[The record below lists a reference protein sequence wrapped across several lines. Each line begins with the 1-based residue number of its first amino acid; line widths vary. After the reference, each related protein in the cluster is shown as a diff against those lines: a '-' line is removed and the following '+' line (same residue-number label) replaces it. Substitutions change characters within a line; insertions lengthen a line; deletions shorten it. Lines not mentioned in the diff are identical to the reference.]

1 MRRALALAV
10 LLVAC
15 GEDPAPAPLDD
26 EPPPDDVIDTAANDG
41 HGPPDTPDPP
51 PGRLVRFTGTVV
63 VGGAEAVAGMEIDGE
78 VPIVVSEGGQAVI
91 QLRDGGRLEID
102 GESVARLVEDAAAQ
116 AILVNGFLYA
126 AQPPAGNAPRP
137 PLRVASPA
145 VTVEIGQS
153 GEIYLASID
162 WSGAAWVSVL
172 EGAAEVSVGEADNRR
187 RVRTVE
193 LPAERA
199 VAVPRRIAE
208 PTEGPS
214 TLAAARE
221 AARLLATGGAP
232 DAVDPAA
239 ERAVL
244 AGETEK
250 LDQALRWLETE
261 ARRGRDL
268 TAQHRDAVRAGNE
281 EDASRLQRELVAH
294 SQELYRLRR
303 LATTRW
309 ERVRAEHLRLEV
321 MGDASPTEDPVA
333 LRRDRVDG
341 LLGQ

>member
-1 MRRALALAV
+1 MRWVWALALILA
-10 LLVAC
+10 AC
-15 GEDPAPAPLDD
+15 GEDPVPTPPVD
-26 EPPPDDVIDTAANDG
+26 PPPEDVGDPAADDG
-41 HGPPDTPDPP
+41 HATQPDPA
-51 PGRLVRFTGTVV
+51 PGRLVRLTGAVTI
-63 VGGAEAVAGMEIDGE
+63 GGAEASANMEIDGE
-78 VPIVVSEGGQAVI
+78 VPIAVPDGGQAVI

-102 GESVARLVEDAAAQ
+102 GEATARLVEDAAAQ
-116 AILVNGFLYA
+116 VILVTGFLYA
-126 AQPPAGNAPRP
+126 VQPPAGNAPRP
-137 PLRVASPA
+137 PLRVATPA

-153 GEIYLASID
+153 GEIYVAAMGPT
-162 WSGAAWVSVL
+162 GAAWVSVL

-214 TLAAARE
+214 RLTVARE
-221 AARLLATGGAP
+221 AAR
-232 DAVDPAA
+232 
-239 ERAVL
+239 VL
-244 AGETEK
+244 AAGATEEPDEAADRATLTTETER

-268 TAQHRDAVRAGNE
+268 TAQHRDAVQNGRT
-281 EDASRLQRELVAH
+281 EDATRLQRELVTH

-309 ERVRAEHLRLEV
+309 ERVRAEHLRQQV
-321 MGDASPTEDPVA
+321 MGTASPTEDPVA